1 LVGNERFK
9 NSVSQRKRTTHPG
22 AICSPFAS
30 INSGSIL
37 YMQRSRSDF
46 PASAGFGKSLNVEA
60 PDFHLPPTMQNI
72 AAFVQRIFSSPEA
85 MHAAA
90 ASHPSAALT
99 PASSADAHKTRAAAA
114 RATQPV
120 TSYETVF
127 TTGGGDM
134 IRDSESTTF
143 SIGGAAEAS
152 VMSRQTPNVGRGGK
166 GPGSI
171 GSGGA
176 LSRGAPRASCGDGL
190 EASVAQ
196 LDLQSPQQPQKPSN
210 PVQQA
215 IRQAIQST
223 QQPTKQQQK
232 HQSFAPQQHQ
242 EQKQQFL
249 APQQQQQQQRSLQ
262 VPPSPQPA
270 VKQQKQKQSE
280 TRAAEDAAAARAAA
294 VVKGPSCVV
303 DEVLSSELEVC
314 RFGLACVCLARGHAG
329 RAQGLRC
336 KYGLHTK
343 QEWKDAQAKV
353 ELAEAAVKAANADL
367 RKIVKSPA
375 KAAGDAH
382 RAIDSKAV
390 SEGASSATLD
400 AESLNLK
407 LQHLVKQQKQKQSET
422 RAAEDAAAP
431 HAAAVVKGPSCVVDE
446 VLSSELEVCRFGL
459 ACVCLARGHAG
470 RAQGLRCKYG
480 LHTKQEWKDAQ
491 AKVELAEAAVKA
503 ANADLRKIV
512 KSPAKAAG
520 DAHRAID
527 SKAVSEGA
535 NSAESSNLKPQQQ
548 DHQQLQQSKNG
559 KDASVSAAGNKPR
572 VGAEVAEQSAGPA
585 APALAKHATESL
597 KQQDRQRDETFY
609 PDLQRRLAS
618 ERGAPAS
625 SEAPWL
631 RYLTRPLSP
640 FREANA
646 MMQRNKELA
655 VR

>member
-1 LVGNERFK
+1 
-9 NSVSQRKRTTHPG
+9 
-22 AICSPFAS
+22 
-30 INSGSIL
+30 
-37 YMQRSRSDF
+37 MQRSRSDF

-60 PDFHLPPTMQNI
+60 PDFRLPPNMQNI
-72 AAFVQRIFSSPEA
+72 AAFVQQIFSSPEA

-90 ASHPSAALT
+90 ASRPSAALT
-99 PASSADAHKTRAAAA
+99 PASSADNGKTRAAGA
-114 RATQPV
+114 RAPQPV

-127 TTGGGDM
+127 TTGGGDR

-152 VMSRQTPNVGRGGK
+152 AMSRQTPNVGRGGK

-176 LSRGAPRASCGDGL
+176 LSRSSPRASYGDDL

-196 LDLQSPQQPQKPSN
+196 LELQSTQQQHKAAN

-232 HQSFAPQQHQ
+232 QQSLAPQQH
-242 EQKQQFL
+242 
-249 APQQQQQQQRSLQ
+249 QQQQRSLQ
-262 VPPSPQPA
+262 TPPSQQPV

-280 TRAAEDAAAARAAA
+280 TRAAEDAAAA
-294 VVKGPSCVV
+294 
-303 DEVLSSELEVC
+303 
-314 RFGLACVCLARGHAG
+314 
-329 RAQGLRC
+329 
-336 KYGLHTK
+336 
-343 QEWKDAQAKV
+343 
-353 ELAEAAVKAANADL
+353 
-367 RKIVKSPA
+367 
-375 KAAGDAH
+375 
-382 RAIDSKAV
+382 
-390 SEGASSATLD
+390 
-400 AESLNLK
+400 
-407 LQHLVKQQKQKQSET
+407 
-422 RAAEDAAAP
+422 

-459 ACVCLARGHAG
+459 ACVCLARGHTG

-503 ANADLRKIV
+503 GNADHRKIV
-512 KSPAKAAG
+512 KSLAKAAG

-535 NSAESSNLKPQQQ
+535 SSAGSSTLKRQQQ
-548 DHQQLQQSKNG
+548 DRQQPQQSKNG
-559 KDASVSAAGNKPR
+559 KDASVSAAGKKSR
-572 VGAEVAEQSAGPA
+572 VGAEVAEQTAGPA
-585 APALAKHATESL
+585 APALAKHAAESP
-597 KQQDRQRDETFY
+597 KQQDRQRDETSY

-625 SEAPWL
+625 EAPWL
-631 RYLTRPLSP
+631 RDLTRPLSP
-640 FREANA
+640 FREADA
-646 MMQRNKELA
+646 MMKRNKELA

>member
-1 LVGNERFK
+1 MKIAERSDVNIFTAKTKRLVGNERFK
-9 NSVSQRKRTTHPG
+9 NSVSQRKRTTYPWG
-22 AICSPFAS
+22 P
-30 INSGSIL
+30 INFGSIL
-37 YMQRSRSDF
+37 RMQRSRSDF

-72 AAFVQRIFSSPEA
+72 AAFVQQIFSSPEA

-90 ASHPSAALT
+90 ASRASAALT

-127 TTGGGDM
+127 TTGGGGM

-176 LSRGAPRASCGDGL
+176 LSRSAPRASYGDDL

-196 LDLQSPQQPQKPSN
+196 LEL
-210 PVQQA
+210 
-215 IRQAIQST
+215 QST
-223 QQPTKQQQK
+223 QQQQKQQ
-232 HQSFAPQQHQ
+232 SLAPQQH
-242 EQKQQFL
+242 
-249 APQQQQQQQRSLQ
+249 QQQQRSLQ
-262 VPPSPQPA
+262 TPPSQQPV

-280 TRAAEDAAAARAAA
+280 TRAAEDAAAA
-294 VVKGPSCVV
+294 
-303 DEVLSSELEVC
+303 
-314 RFGLACVCLARGHAG
+314 
-329 RAQGLRC
+329 
-336 KYGLHTK
+336 
-343 QEWKDAQAKV
+343 
-353 ELAEAAVKAANADL
+353 
-367 RKIVKSPA
+367 
-375 KAAGDAH
+375 
-382 RAIDSKAV
+382 
-390 SEGASSATLD
+390 
-400 AESLNLK
+400 
-407 LQHLVKQQKQKQSET
+407 
-422 RAAEDAAAP
+422 

-459 ACVCLARGHAG
+459 ACVCLARGHQG

-503 ANADLRKIV
+503 GNADHH
-512 KSPAKAAG
+512 KSPS
-520 DAHRAID
+520 RSID

-535 NSAESSNLKPQQQ
+535 SSAGSSTLKRQQQ
-548 DHQQLQQSKNG
+548 DRQQPQQSKNG
-559 KDASVSAAGNKPR
+559 KDVSVSAAGKKPR
-572 VGAEVAEQSAGPA
+572 DGAEVAEQTAGPA
-585 APALAKHATESL
+585 APALAKHAAESP
-597 KQQDRQRDETFY
+597 KQQDRQRDETSY

-625 SEAPWL
+625 EAPWL
-631 RYLTRPLSP
+631 RDLTRPLSP
-640 FREANA
+640 FREADA
-646 MMQRNKELA
+646 MMKRNKELA